1 MINLKQIALT
11 QKTGE
16 EALTNN
22 GFKTPYNLLDFWR
35 WSVSDILSNATRG
48 RLAEFIVGTAMN
60 INNEIVRKE
69 WDAYDLKTKD
79 GIKIEVKSSSYI
91 QTWSQ
96 KKFSNIIFSIKSSRA
111 LEGETQ
117 LGEPKRQADVY
128 VFCLLKHKVQ
138 ETIDPLKLEQWEFY
152 VLPTYKI
159 DNYKRSKSSIT
170 INSLNK
176 LTNPTLYDDLKT
188 AIEKAN
194 IEQQIYL
201 QKLRD
206 SPQIFQFQ

>member
-111 LEGETQ
+111 
-117 LGEPKRQADVY
+117 
-128 VFCLLKHKVQ
+128 
-138 ETIDPLKLEQWEFY
+138 
-152 VLPTYKI
+152 
-159 DNYKRSKSSIT
+159 
-170 INSLNK
+170 
-176 LTNPTLYDDLKT
+176 
-188 AIEKAN
+188 
-194 IEQQIYL
+194 
-201 QKLRD
+201 
-206 SPQIFQFQ
+206 